1 MTSHYLER
9 AIFGKVFYT
18 KKNKARI
25 GRVEDSGRKKTAKY
39 DSQMHYSATDTH
51 LQWLS
56 TLFFKFTVK

>member
-25 GRVEDSGRKKTAKY
+25 GRVEDSGRKNPAKY

-51 LQWLS
+51 LQ
-56 TLFFKFTVK
+56 